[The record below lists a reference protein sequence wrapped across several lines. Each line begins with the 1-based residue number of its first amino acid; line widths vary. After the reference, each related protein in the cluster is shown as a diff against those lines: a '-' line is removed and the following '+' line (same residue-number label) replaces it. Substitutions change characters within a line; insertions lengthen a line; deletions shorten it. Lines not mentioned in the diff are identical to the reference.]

1 MIKIDNINSLVRE
14 DLDSDELVDG
24 IPYIVTSTG
33 SIFNKEYTNAIV
45 VRHADNIV
53 AFRKDGRILIYT
65 VKDFETFSFLPINNA
80 TITISK

>member
-24 IPYIVTSTG
+24 IPYTVTSIG
-33 SIFNKEYTNAIV
+33 NSFNKEYLNAIF
-45 VRHADNIV
+45 VRHADNIA
-53 AFRKDGRILIYT
+53 AFRKDGLVLIYT
-65 VKDFETFSFLPINNA
+65 VKDFDQFAFLPINNA